1 MLKPERD
8 TVREPKPARARRSEA
23 MDLQKLTFFQIA
35 QERMDWLAQ
44 RQKVVSE
51 NLANANTPGYQAK
64 DLKQLDF
71 KSELSR
77 SLARETQSIP
87 ATRTDPAHL
96 TGSLPQAGPYRTE
109 TVRRPFE
116 YTLDKNG
123 VDVEEQMEKAA
134 NNRSQYELAS
144 NLVLK
149 NLAMIRAALG
159 RSGS

>member
-1 MLKPERD
+1 
-8 TVREPKPARARRSEA
+8 
-23 MDLQKLTFFQIA
+23 MDLQKLSFFQIA

-44 RQKVVSE
+44 RQKVVSQ

-64 DLKQLDF
+64 DIKEIDF
-71 KSELSR
+71 KSALSR
-77 SLARETQSIP
+77 TLARETQSIP

-109 TVRRPFE
+109 TTRRPFE

-123 VDVEEQMEKAA
+123 VDVEEQMQKAA
-134 NNRSQYELAS
+134 TNRSAYELAS

-149 NLAMIRAALG
+149 NLNLIRTAIG
-159 RSGS
+159 RTS